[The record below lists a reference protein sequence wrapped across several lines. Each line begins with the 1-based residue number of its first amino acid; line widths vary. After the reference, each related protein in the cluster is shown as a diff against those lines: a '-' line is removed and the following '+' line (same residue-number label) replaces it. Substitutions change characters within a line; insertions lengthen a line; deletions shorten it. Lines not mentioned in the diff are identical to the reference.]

1 MVVPELLYGSE
12 TSVNK
17 RRDMSRTEAE
27 KIRFLRTDMG
37 NDTRDKM
44 RN

>member
-1 MVVPELLYGSE
+1 
-12 TSVNK
+12 
-17 RRDMSRTEAE
+17 MSRTEAE

-44 RN
+44 RNWDVRI